1 MFTFC
6 NFLAPVLVAAHT
18 VNNLDLSNEQGYENE
33 SDYKKAPFQSFL
45 CLVNGYK
52 KKRWPYTATGKLIL

>member
-1 MFTFC
+1 M
-6 NFLAPVLVAAHT
+6 
-18 VNNLDLSNEQGYENE
+18 NNLDLSNEQGYENE

-52 KKRWPYTATGKLIL
+52 KKDGPILTHEN

>member
-1 MFTFC
+1 M
-6 NFLAPVLVAAHT
+6 
-18 VNNLDLSNEQGYENE
+18 NNLDLSNEQGYENE

-52 KKRWPYTATGKLIL
+52 KKKWPYTATGKLIL